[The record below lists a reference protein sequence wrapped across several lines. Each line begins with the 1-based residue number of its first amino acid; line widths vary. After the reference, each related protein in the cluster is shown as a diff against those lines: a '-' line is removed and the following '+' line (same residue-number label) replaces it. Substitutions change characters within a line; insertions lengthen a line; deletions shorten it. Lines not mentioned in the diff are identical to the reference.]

1 MKTNQLVTHLV
12 AITLLISC
20 QERHSQPEYKA
31 AIDDSPSSYAWPFE
45 GDFYDTAYYDKP
57 PVSFKA
63 GRYLGSLL
71 TNPGGDI
78 NGSGIYSARVTGHDS
93 WELDFKYDSGRS
105 TTVFIRKDG
114 RDILVRD
121 SASGGESR
129 LRPR

>member
-1 MKTNQLVTHLV
+1 MTHLV

-20 QERHSQPEYKA
+20 EERHSEPESVA
-31 AIDDSPSSYAWPFE
+31 ESDDSPSSSKWPFE
-45 GDFYDTAYYDKP
+45 GDFYDTAYDDKP

-71 TNPGGDI
+71 TNPGGDM
-78 NGSGIYSARVTGHDS
+78 NGSGIYTARATAHDS
-93 WELDFKYDSGRS
+93 WELDFKYDGGRS
-105 TTVFIRKDG
+105 TTIFIRKDG